1 MKELKWL
8 GWEADPA
15 DSGEIPRVTTGGKDR
30 VNRLKAIGNGQVP
43 MCVATASNLLTGKIV
58 RQEEKNG

>member
-15 DSGEIPRVTTGGKDR
+15 DSGEIPRVTTGVKDR

-43 MCVATASNLLTGKIV
+43 MCMATAWNLLGGTIV
-58 RQEEKNG
+58 RQEAKEG